1 MRVTLTTRGGL
12 AAAIGP
18 RVRVISPDAL
28 DADQEREL
36 RGLVSSAAASAPARE
51 VDERA
56 GRDVMSYTVTV
67 EDVGSVRQLRAS
79 DTTMSPAFAALLE
92 WLEQH

>member
-1 MRVTLTTRGGL
+1 MKVTLAVRGGL

-18 RVRVISPDAL
+18 RVRVISSDAEQ
-28 DADQEREL
+28 DREL
-36 RGLVSSAAASAPARE
+36 RRLVSAAAASSPDRG
-51 VDERA
+51 VDDRA

-67 EDVGSVRQLRAS
+67 EDGGAVRQLRAA

>member
-1 MRVTLTTRGGL
+1 MKVTLAVRGGL

-56 GRDVMSYTVTV
+56 GRWWRRRARILEKVAA
-67 EDVGSVRQLRAS
+67 RRAS
-79 DTTMSPAFAALLE
+79 
-92 WLEQH
+92 HK